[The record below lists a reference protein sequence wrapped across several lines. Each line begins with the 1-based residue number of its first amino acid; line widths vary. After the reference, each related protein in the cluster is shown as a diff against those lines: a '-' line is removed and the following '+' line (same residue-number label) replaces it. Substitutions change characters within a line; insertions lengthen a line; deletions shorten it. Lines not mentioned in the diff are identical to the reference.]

1 MLNAQKKRLPANL
14 LQVQR
19 DDFGAH
25 AYERIDKP
33 RCMFCHTDWADH
45 GGTVFLVFWNR
56 ICFMDV
62 VKMDALEAG
71 YGPPCQENP
80 YLPPFCKAVEV

>member
-1 MLNAQKKRLPANL
+1 MGEVVSEPESSS
-14 LQVQR
+14 
-19 DDFGAH
+19 FPPTG
-25 AYERIDKP
+25 
-33 RCMFCHTDWADH
+33 F